1 MVLMSSPTLPDFQY
15 EIGARMG
22 RGDLA
27 GAAQVAAGCR
37 AAWPS
42 DRAGWLLGSIA
53 ALLEDKGEVALALI
67 EERLATDPKDVQC
80 LLQKAECLLA
90 LGTRAEALTAAD
102 AAAENAVDVAALDAA
117 GEFLAHAGEHGRAL
131 EIYDRAVAAAPKDP
145 TMRAKRADMHR
156 NLGNFDQAASDYEAV
171 LRMVPTAAKALKGL
185 VELRRQ
191 STDRNSVAAMEAAL
205 ASAPAESTDAA
216 ILHFGLA
223 KSHEDMGNYTA
234 SWRHLAAGNRL
245 ERARIQYDS
254 AIDRTV
260 LEQIIAAFPNVEAAA
275 IDTTAERPIFIVGVP
290 RTGTT
295 LVDRILSSHS
305 QVHSAG
311 EITAL
316 AEAIDSAIQSTA
328 GSQAMDA
335 GGYVAALRDL
345 DGKMIADGYLARSR
359 VRRGDRPRFTDKL
372 LTNFLYCALIL
383 RAFPNA
389 RIVHLTRHPLA
400 ACYAIY
406 RTRFNGTYPFAY
418 DLGEIGEFYVG
429 YRRLMA
435 HWHRVLPNRI
445 LDVAYEEVVTALEP
459 TTRRLLEYV
468 GLPFEAGCLEF
479 HRNPAPVKTTSLVQV
494 RQPLYDSSL
503 HMWQQY
509 AAELAPLRARLEA
522 AGIPLE
528 NAPAT
533 ERQS

>member
-1 MVLMSSPTLPDFQY
+1 MSSPTLPEFRY
-15 EIGARMG
+15 EFGVRLD

-27 GAAQVAAGCR
+27 AAAQVAAGCR

-42 DRAGWLLGSIA
+42 DRTGWLLGSIV
-53 ALLEDKGEVALALI
+53 ALLEDKREAALALV

-90 LGTRAEALTAAD
+90 LRARAEAV
-102 AAAENAVDVAALDAA
+102 AAAGAAAQSAVDISALDAV
-117 GEFLAHAGEHGRAL
+117 GEFLAHAGEHPRAL

-145 TMRAKRADMHR
+145 TLRAKRADLHR
-156 NLGNFDQAASDYEAV
+156 ILGHFDQAACDYEAV
-171 LRMVPTAAKALKGL
+171 LQIVPTAAKALKGL

-191 STDRNSVAAMEAAL
+191 SSDRNLIPALEAAL
-205 ASAPAESTDAA
+205 ASAPSGSADAA

-223 KSHEDMGNYTA
+223 KSHEDLGRYTP
-234 SWRHLAAGNRL
+234 SWRHLTTGNAI
-245 ERARIQYDS
+245 ERARIQYDA

-260 LEQIIAAFPNVEAAA
+260 IEQIMAAFPSVETARL
-275 IDTTAERPIFIVGVP
+275 DTTGESPIFIVGLP

-295 LVDRILSSHS
+295 LVERIIGGHS

-316 AEAIDSAIQSTA
+316 PEAIDAAIERTA
-328 GSQAMDA
+328 GPQLLDA
-335 GGYVAALRDL
+335 GRYTAAQRDL
-345 DGKMIADGYLARSR
+345 DGKMIADEYLARTR
-359 VRRGDRPRFTDKL
+359 TQRGERPRFTDKL

-383 RAFPNA
+383 RAFPKA

-418 DLGEIGEFYVG
+418 DLAEIGEFYVG

-435 HWHRVLPNRI
+435 HWRQVLPNRI
-445 LDVAYEEVVTALEP
+445 LDLAYEDVVTALEP
-459 TTRRLLEYV
+459 TTRRLLDYLD
-468 GLPFEAGCLEF
+468 LPFEAECLEF

-494 RQPLYDSSL
+494 RQPLYDASL
-503 HMWQQY
+503 NIWQHY

-522 AGIPLE
+522 AGIPVD
-528 NAPAT
+528 
-533 ERQS
+533 

>member
-1 MVLMSSPTLPDFQY
+1 MSSPTLPDFQH

-53 ALLEDKGEVALALI
+53 ALLEGKGEVALTLV
-67 EERLATDPKDVQC
+67 EQRLAVDPKDMQC

-90 LGTRAEALTAAD
+90 LGARVAALAAAD
-102 AAAENAVDVAALDAA
+102 AAVESTASIAALDAV

-145 TMRAKRADMHR
+145 TMRAKRADVHR
-156 NLGNFDQAASDYEAV
+156 SLGNFDQATSDYESV
-171 LRMVPTAAKALKGL
+171 LQIVPTAAKALKGL

-191 STDRNSVAAMEAAL
+191 STERNSVAAMEAAL
-205 ASAPAESTDAA
+205 AAAPAESTDAA

-223 KSHEDMGNYTA
+223 KSHEDMGNYAA

-245 ERARIQYDS
+245 ERARIQYD
-254 AIDRTV
+254 AATDRAV
-260 LEQIIAAFPNVEAAA
+260 LEQIIAAFPDIAAA
-275 IDTTAERPIFIVGVP
+275 TVDATGESPIFIVGVP

-316 AEAIDSAIQSTA
+316 AEAIDIAVERTA
-328 GSQAMDA
+328 GSQAMD
-335 GGYVAALRDL
+335 GGRYIATLRDL

-406 RTRFNGTYPFAY
+406 RTRFNGTYPFSY
-418 DLGEIGEFYVG
+418 DLSEIAEFYVG

-445 LDVAYEEVVTALEP
+445 LDVAYEDVVTALEP

-468 GLPFEAGCLEF
+468 DLPFEAGCLEF
-479 HRNPAPVKTTSLVQV
+479 HRNPAPEKTTSVVQV

-503 HMWQQY
+503 HMWQHH

-522 AGIPLE
+522 AGIPID
-528 NAPAT
+528 
-533 ERQS
+533 